1 MTPPAIR
8 LSPGLSYIDLNFLR
22 QPKAIATAV
31 VTAPG
36 FVALI
41 DPGPST
47 SIESLELGLQAQG
60 LKLDDVT
67 AILLTHIHIDHAG
80 ATGVLVRRNPAIEV
94 FVHERGATH
103 LSDPSK
109 LIESAARYFGP
120 ANMERFWGEIAPV
133 PEDHLRLLRGGE
145 HLDVGGRTFEV
156 LYTPGHASHHVTY
169 FDRSS
174 GIAFVGDAAGMQISR
189 GYVLPPTPPP
199 DIHVQRWLETAGR
212 ISALRPQTLFVT
224 HFGPV
229 EEVETH
235 LQTFVANL
243 RWMSGLVRE
252 SFSEDATDEERSRR
266 FGARLR
272 REMLHR
278 TDPALMPSYEP
289 TAPLETLWLGLAR
302 DLRKNQGEL
311 EGGTAGPAAQ
321 M

>member
-1 MTPPAIR
+1 MTPPAIP

-31 VTAPG
+31 VNAPG

-60 LKLDDVT
+60 VKLDDVT
-67 AILLTHIHIDHAG
+67 VILLTHIHIDHAG
-80 ATGVLVRRNPAIEV
+80 ATGILVRRNPAIEV

-120 ANMERFWGEIAPV
+120 ANMKRFWGEIAPV

-174 GIAFVGDAAGMQISR
+174 GIAFVGDAAGMRISG

-199 DIHVQRWLETAGR
+199 DIHVERWIESIGQ
-212 ISALRPQTLFVT
+212 ISALRPHTVFVT
-224 HFGPV
+224 HFGPIG
-229 EEVETH
+229 EVETH
-235 LQTFVANL
+235 LQTLAANL

-272 REMLHR
+272 REMLQR
-278 TDPALMPSYEP
+278 TDPTVIPAYEP
-289 TAPLETLWLGLAR
+289 TAPLETLWFGLAR
-302 DLRKNQGEL
+302 DLRKNQVEFKA
-311 EGGTAGPAAQ
+311 GTADPAAQ